1 MTGERFSEAFFE
13 ETVTRLAKGARAR
26 SVVRT
31 PLSMLYTLDKESSLE
46 PSGIIFH
53 MGRCGSTLLARQ
65 LGLVEGVVSVREPQL
80 INTLLGATSELI
92 DGSSQVQIL
101 RLLVRALGR
110 VRFGD
115 ERYFV
120 LKLSSWNILKAAL
133 FRLAFPTVPMIWVQ
147 RRPVEVMA
155 SMIKE
160 APSWL
165 VQNHPSQ
172 TAQFFGI
179 DPETVKGKDGFE
191 FAARLL
197 ASMLT
202 AAEDTNA
209 LVIDYED
216 LPGAIPD
223 IVAPYFGIPVNAVER
238 AEMQEQSRYYAKSNA
253 AVPFT
258 DDSNHKREV
267 PERAAAVSAAF
278 LDESYARLK
287 ERRPKN

>member
-1 MTGERFSEAFFE
+1 MTGERFSEPFFD
-13 ETVTRLAKGARAR
+13 ETVSRLAKGTHAR

-31 PLSMLYTLDKESSLE
+31 PLSMLYELDKEPSLE
-46 PSGIIFH
+46 PCGIVFH
-53 MGRCGSTLLARQ
+53 IGRCGSTLLARQ
-65 LGLVEGVVSVREPQL
+65 LGLVAGVISVREPQI
-80 INTLLGATSELI
+80 INMLLGANSELI
-92 DGSSQVQIL
+92 DSSTQIQIL
-101 RLLVRALGR
+101 RFLVRALGR
-110 VRFGD
+110 IRFGD

-133 FRLAFPTVPMIWVQ
+133 FRLAFPTVPMIWIQ

-179 DPETVKGKDGFE
+179 DPETVKGTDGFE

-223 IVAPYFGIPVNAVER
+223 IVAPFFGIPVNAVER
-238 AEMQEQSRYYAKSNA
+238 AEMQEQSRYYAKSNNA
-253 AVPFT
+253 LPFT
-258 DDSNHKREV
+258 DDSKQKQEI
-267 PERAAAVSAAF
+267 PERAAVVSAAF
-278 LDESYARLK
+278 LDESYTRLK
-287 ERRPKN
+287 ERRPKK